1 MKIEPFPWLRDY
13 YIDMNKLYTELIL
26 EKIENELLGKKKVIL
41 QGYEEMFKSKGRDK
55 ILIKGDPGMGKTTL
69 GRKIGWDWVKGLF
82 KIFSLVFV
90 VFLKLVQPG
99 EPIEDVILKQNPEL
113 EGLGVM
119 VEKLRGILDRFS
131 DRCLLI
137 LGLGKN
143 EDVLKIIRNQKLIKC
158 GIIVSSRPH
167 STREIKMNFSTV
179 VRVGGFSEK
188 EARMF
193 VSNFLSDSN
202 KIEQVMRF
210 RPSDSREHFPI
221 QQCPI
226 LLSFFCFLVA
236 EEEIDLCDKK
246 LSIGDIYTRLVKCLY
261 KKFMIRKN
269 LAFKVANFNEVM
281 KSLGKLAFKTLTLN
295 NPLLQRAEVLEMIGE
310 FAFEYG
316 LFAGH
321 EDIRLC
327 GDPTADIYVTYP
339 HRSLEEF
346 FGSFGF
352 IQVLCEGKTL
362 DDILDS
368 YRKDLIFMVNPLVL
382 KFSLW
387 FLSSSDIDFLKRDEC
402 YDKLTSYVAECVDS
416 KVFTPHKIGDVFA
429 AIDMLDTNLEH
440 STLKFFRDSLN
451 KCKHVTTLYMTKVD
465 RGYTGSVDSKGVGH
479 FVGLMNKDFFD
490 RLTKIIIGR
499 DTFKLKDTD
508 DKALAWS
515 INTNYNSALQIMDL
529 LLDKC
534 DLSQTNP
541 QIYLR
546 IYEVGSFININPFL
560 GRYVRHLYIHGNG
573 SFLGRGVEASA
584 EFPDCPIITHL
595 TIQRQRIASS
605 VSPAL
610 RRAIQSGKLPRLRR
624 VTIIKCHDQG
634 QRSDWPE
641 EVEVTMLDHLNEA
654 KLLKMFEA
662 DEIQSSNSD
671 C

>member
-26 EKIENELLGKKKVIL
+26 EKIENELLGEKKVIL
-41 QGYEEMFKSKGRDK
+41 QGYEEIFKSKGRDK

-82 KIFSLVFV
+82 KIFSLVFD

-113 EGLGVM
+113 EGLGVT

-137 LGLGKN
+137 LDGLDEHGLGKN

-179 VRVGGFSEK
+179 IRVGGFSEK

-193 VSNFLSDSN
+193 VSNFLLDSN

-269 LAFKVANFNEVM
+269 LPFKVANFNEVM

-362 DDILDS
+362 NDILDF
-368 YRKDLIFMVNPLVL
+368 YRKELIFMVNPLVL

-402 YDKLTSYVAECVDS
+402 YDKLTSYVAECADS
-416 KVFTPHKIGDVFA
+416 KVFTPHKIRDVFA
-429 AIDMLDTNLEH
+429 AIDMLDTQLEH

-451 KCKHVTTLYMTKVD
+451 KCKHVTTLYMTKVHK
-465 RGYTGSVDSKGVGH
+465 GYTGYDDSKGVAH
-479 FVGLMNKDFFD
+479 IVGLMNKDFFD

-508 DKALAWS
+508 DKALAIS
-515 INTNYNSALQIMDL
+515 IEAHYNDALQIMNL
-529 LLDKC
+529 LLQKY
-534 DLSQTNP
+534 DLSQRNH

-546 IYEVGSFININPFL
+546 ITVSSWTDITPL
-560 GRYVRHLYIHGNG
+560 LCRYVKTFVHWH
-573 SFLGRGVEASA
+573 
-584 EFPDCPIITHL
+584 
-595 TIQRQRIASS
+595 
-605 VSPAL
+605 
-610 RRAIQSGKLPRLRR
+610 
-624 VTIIKCHDQG
+624 
-634 QRSDWPE
+634 
-641 EVEVTMLDHLNEA
+641 
-654 KLLKMFEA
+654 
-662 DEIQSSNSD
+662 
-671 C
+671 

>member
-1 MKIEPFPWLRDY
+1 M
-13 YIDMNKLYTELIL
+13 
-26 EKIENELLGKKKVIL
+26 
-41 QGYEEMFKSKGRDK
+41 
-55 ILIKGDPGMGKTTL
+55 
-69 GRKIGWDWVKGLF
+69 
-82 KIFSLVFV
+82 
-90 VFLKLVQPG
+90 
-99 EPIEDVILKQNPEL
+99 
-113 EGLGVM
+113 
-119 VEKLRGILDRFS
+119 DRFS

-137 LGLGKN
+137 LDGLDEHGLGKN

-269 LAFKVANFNEVM
+269 LPFKVANFNEVM

-316 LFAGH
+316 LFPGH

-352 IQVLCEGKTL
+352 IQVLCEGNTL
-362 DDILDS
+362 NDILDF
-368 YRKDLIFMVNPLVL
+368 YRKELIFMVNPLVL

-402 YDKLTSYVAECVDS
+402 YDKLTSYVAECADS
-416 KVFTPHKIGDVFA
+416 KVFTPHKIRDVFA
-429 AIDMLDTNLEH
+429 AIDMLDTQLEH

-451 KCKHVTTLYMTKVD
+451 KCKHVTTLYMTKVHK
-465 RGYTGSVDSKGVGH
+465 GYTGYDDSKGVAH
-479 FVGLMNKDFFD
+479 IVGLMNKDFFD

-508 DKALAWS
+508 DKALAIS
-515 INTNYNSALQIMDL
+515 IEAHYNDALQIMNL
-529 LLDKC
+529 LLQKY
-534 DLSQTNP
+534 DLSQRNH

-546 IYEVGSFININPFL
+546 ITVSSWTDITPL
-560 GRYVRHLYIHGNG
+560 LCRYVKHLYIGTNR
-573 SFLGRGVEASA
+573 SRSCLVKASA
-584 EFPDCPIITHL
+584 EFPHCPILTHL
-595 TIQRQRIASS
+595 TIQRQDIDSS
-605 VSPAL
+605 VSRTL
-610 RRAIQSGKLPRLRR
+610 RRAIQGGKLPCLRR
-624 VTIIKCHDQG
+624 ATMIKCYGQG
-634 QRSDWPE
+634 LLSDWPE
-641 EVEVTMLDHLNEA
+641 QVKVTITDDENEA
-654 KLLKMFEA
+654 KLLKMFKS
-662 DEIQSSNSD
+662 DEIESSNSN
-671 C
+671 CYHKTSTQVFP